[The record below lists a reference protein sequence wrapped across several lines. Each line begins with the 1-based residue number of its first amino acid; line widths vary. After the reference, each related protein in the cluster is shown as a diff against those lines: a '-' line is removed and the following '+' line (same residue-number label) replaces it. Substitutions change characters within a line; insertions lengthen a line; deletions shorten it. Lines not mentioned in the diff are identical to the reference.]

1 MAADKNRPCLLYKK
15 WKMIKVKVN
24 QLSLDG
30 KQSASASAS
39 EQLKL
44 TRPLGSYE
52 EKQFWNA
59 IYLLRSKVRKI
70 IRKAA
75 LVGNEAQRT
84 MGEPWNCKPPPSLRS
99 EFKFN
104 CLIKESDIFNFQ
116 CSPNFIREH
125 DIVTTKSDQKM
136 PKWLR
141 RSWQSGRFRH
151 QRSEVQI
158 PPSENDLFVNRSIA
172 WYRKDEN

>member
-1 MAADKNRPCLLYKK
+1 MVSTLTILARYYQYRPAWYHQLLTYSKPKLKLKDKNRSCLLYKK

-44 TRPLGSYE
+44 TRPLDSYE

-75 LVGNEAQRT
+75 LAGNEAQRT
-84 MGEPWNCKPPPSLRS
+84 MGEPWNCKPPPSPS
-99 EFKFN
+99 EFKFKY
-104 CLIKESDIFNFQ
+104 LIRESDFFNFQ
-116 CSPNFIREH
+116 CSPNFL
-125 DIVTTKSDQKM
+125 DNTT
-136 PKWLR
+136 
-141 RSWQSGRFRH
+141 
-151 QRSEVQI
+151 
-158 PPSENDLFVNRSIA
+158 
-172 WYRKDEN
+172 